1 MLRFAR
7 CFSHFAIV
15 AVFAICGRGIF
26 AVFGI
31 TLPAFRI
38 AGGALIGL
46 VGFHMLQGE
55 HSAVHSTSEADN
67 EKSRDA
73 AIGIAITPLA
83 IPVLAGPGTIV
94 TAMNYAAESTI
105 PEIARVL
112 SAFALMCAATWATF
126 LVSESLTRF
135 LGQNAIKVVSRL
147 MGLILAVIG
156 VQMLI
161 AGIHGAVGLAK
172 TSRGRADLRQRSGCP
187 ALQPSIQG
195 IAADPQTPRCLG
207 HIAPAGRNC
216 PGDNR
221 YGKFLKGFAR
231 GGNFNRPAHPRSRS
245 LELFD
250 EVVGQMLPAD
260 LRLAFIEQCASR
272 A

>member
-1 MLRFAR
+1 MEHPAIHFMTVLMAFFAIMNPIANAPIFLSLTQGLDRPTQRDVALRSVLLA
-7 CFSHFAIV
+7 FAIV
-15 AVFAICGRGIF
+15 AVFAVCGRGIF

-94 TAMNYAAESTI
+94 TAMSYAAESTI

-112 SAFALMCAATWATF
+112 SAFALMCAATWTTF

-161 AGIHGAVGLAK
+161 AGIHGAVTLSK
-172 TSRGRADLRQRSGCP
+172 
-187 ALQPSIQG
+187 
-195 IAADPQTPRCLG
+195 
-207 HIAPAGRNC
+207 
-216 PGDNR
+216 
-221 YGKFLKGFAR
+221 
-231 GGNFNRPAHPRSRS
+231 
-245 LELFD
+245 
-250 EVVGQMLPAD
+250 
-260 LRLAFIEQCASR
+260 AS
-272 A
+272 